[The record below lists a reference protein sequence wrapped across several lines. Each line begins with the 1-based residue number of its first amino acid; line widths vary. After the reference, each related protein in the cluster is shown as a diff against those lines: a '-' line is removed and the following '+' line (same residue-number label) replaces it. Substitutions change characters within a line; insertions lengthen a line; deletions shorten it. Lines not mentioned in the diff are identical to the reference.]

1 MAKKDGNL
9 NDDYKKIIDALM
21 RAGTGD
27 LTTEITLSS
36 DEPNLNTIAREFN
49 KMINKLKITF
59 NELRESN
66 RQIDTKIKKL
76 ERIFDNSND
85 IILFINKYGT
95 IVDINKS
102 VKDILGYEPDD
113 LRGKHFAKSGVL
125 LSDNIP
131 DLLEKFKVAVKKA
144 IIKDRLNLTCVTKNG
159 KHLYMEASLRL
170 LKGEDEVEGII
181 VVLRDVTEHIQNDIK
196 LKEEREK
203 LRSIVSSVEDL
214 VLIVD
219 KELHLIEYY
228 QSPLSGGNLVLTSV
242 KGYVGKSIK
251 NFFPKLIATEMEKTL
266 QYCIKT
272 GQIQQIDYPVSAQK
286 KTLWFNARIAPLQD
300 LNKNITGVS
309 ILIRDITEQ
318 ADMEKALEQTEE
330 KYRKIFEQSPQ
341 GLIILDA
348 EGRIVDVNKR
358 LCEWLGYKR
367 AEMIGKDHLM
377 YPFLT
382 KSGKIMAMRKFI
394 QRLSGKFVQPYEL
407 EFVAKDGTVY
417 IGEIDARP
425 IKDENGN
432 IILLVVM
439 VTDVTKRR

>member
-1 MAKKDGNL
+1 MIKKNGNPS
-9 NDDYKKIIDALM
+9 DDYKKIIDALM
-21 RAGTGD
+21 RAGAGD

-36 DEPNLNTIAREFN
+36 EDPDLNAVAREFN
-49 KMINKLKITF
+49 KMISRLKITF
-59 NELRESN
+59 NELRELN
-66 RQIDTKIKKL
+66 RQLDIKLKKL

-102 VKDILGYEPDD
+102 VRNSLGYEPDD
-113 LRGKHFAKSGVL
+113 LKGKHFAKSGL
-125 LSDNIP
+125 IFSEEIP
-131 DLLEKFKVAVKKA
+131 ALLEKFKIAMKKA
-144 IIKDRLNLTCVTKNG
+144 IIKDRLNLTCIAKSG
-159 KHLYMEASLRL
+159 KEVYMEASLRL
-170 LKGEDEVEGII
+170 FKSEDEVEGII
-181 VVLRDVTEHIQNDIK
+181 VVLRNVTEHIQNDIK
-196 LKEEREK
+196 LKEEKEK
-203 LRSIVSSVEDL
+203 LRSIISSIEDL

-228 QSPLSGGNLVLTSV
+228 QSPVSRENLVLTSV

-251 NFFPKLIATEMEKTL
+251 NFFPKSIASEIEKTI

-272 GQIQQIDYPVSAQK
+272 SQMQQIDYPVSAQK
-286 KTLWFNARIAPLQD
+286 KSLWFNARITPLKD
-300 LNKNITGVS
+300 SGENVTGVS

-318 ADMEKALEQTEE
+318 VDMEKALEQTEE

-348 EGRIVDVNKR
+348 EGRIVDVNKK

-407 EFVAKDGTVY
+407 EFIAKDGTVY
-417 IGEIDARP
+417 LGEIDARS
-425 IKDENGN
+425 IKDESGN
-432 IILLVVM
+432 IVLLVVM